1 MVLVEVLLVIPFNGA
16 QLVITPKYEKQIDK
30 ILRLIIDR
38 SLALEVNTSCDAFF
52 MPDEWIIRKYRE
64 MGGYLVTVGSDAH
77 IPQNV
82 GKSFEK
88 AIDML
93 RKLGFENY
101 YYYENRIGIQCK
113 I

>member
-1 MVLVEVLLVIPFNGA
+1 
-16 QLVITPKYEKQIDK
+16 
-30 ILRLIIDR
+30 
-38 SLALEVNTSCDAFF
+38 

-82 GKSFEK
+82 GKNFEK